1 MNLHNLFTVKVIS
14 GRVQLEMKFARAT
27 SLRYSVQ
34 LCGSGVSGQ
43 SCFEKT
49 MLAAH
54 GGGRVAVEHA
64 STFQQ
69 CIDGIA
75 LRDSHGTSSDV
86 VLDIHAKEAGE
97 VANCRNVEA
106 FAKLSQERSPRA
118 HARA

>member
-43 SCFEKT
+43 SCFENT

-54 GGGRVAVEHA
+54 GVEVGLHSSMPARSSSVLIVLRCEIVMERAAA
-64 STFQQ
+64 SYLISMPRKQ
-69 CIDGIA
+69 
-75 LRDSHGTSSDV
+75 V
-86 VLDIHAKEAGE
+86 
-97 VANCRNVEA
+97 
-106 FAKLSQERSPRA
+106 RSPTVVIVKRL
-118 HARA
+118 RS